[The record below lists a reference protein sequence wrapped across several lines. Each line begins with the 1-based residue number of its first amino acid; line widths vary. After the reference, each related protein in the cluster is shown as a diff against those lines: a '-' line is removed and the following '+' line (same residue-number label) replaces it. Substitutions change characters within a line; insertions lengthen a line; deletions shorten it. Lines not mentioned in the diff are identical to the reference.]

1 MLETKHVPILHL
13 RYPARI
19 LIQGARDR
27 DNWIGPRK
35 RPSQLRSAVMTG
47 PPRFQPRYR
56 LEDLFSFG
64 IDVSV
69 TAEMS
74 VQKAEGTR
82 FACERKTFPHQSTRK
97 AASLA
102 SLELVS

>member
-1 MLETKHVPILHL
+1 MTAGAPLLHIPQHSGCPGLATETWDSMTLSRNTP
-13 RYPARI
+13 
-19 LIQGARDR
+19 D
-27 DNWIGPRK
+27 K
-35 RPSQLRSAVMTG
+35 RPSQLRSAVMTE
-47 PPRFQPRYR
+47 PPRFQSRYR

-82 FACERKTFPHQSTRK
+82 FA
-97 AASLA
+97 L
-102 SLELVS
+102 